1 VFIPK
6 ADGRQRPLG
15 IAALEDKIVQQAVV
29 TILNCIYEKDFRG
42 FSYGFRPGR
51 SQHQA
56 LDALYVGLRRRKV
69 SWVLDADIRG
79 FFDNL
84 DRGWLV
90 KFLQHRVADRRVL
103 RLIQKWLDAGVME
116 EGEWKDTERG
126 TPQGSVISPLL
137 ANVYLHYVF
146 DLWVDAWRKKVARGE
161 VIVVRY
167 ADDNVL
173 GFQYRDE
180 ADRFLEDF
188 RERLRKFGLE
198 LHPDKTRRIEFG
210 RFAQQN
216 RKRRGEGK
224 PETFD
229 FLGFT
234 HICAK
239 NRNGS
244 YAVKR
249 HTISKRLRAKLA
261 EIKLQL
267 RLRKHEP
274 VVDTGK
280 WLKSVV
286 QGYFNYY
293 AVPGNLDS
301 LGLFR
306 ARVIRLW
313 RRVLIQRSQR
323 HKLNWIL
330 PEQPISCH
338 YQTVLAMAES
348 AGGNEPPSTH
358 RAFGAGVGFG
368 WPQPQD
374 SVALIADL
382 LQLPVGERYPAVAL
396 TPEQRRRRLLAA
408 LTGWVFGAARLQ
420 AVLIVVEDLH
430 WLDPSS
436 LELVQLLTEQA
447 VMAPVML
454 ICTARPEFHPQWPMR
469 SHHTQI
475 TLNRLDT
482 RNVREMI
489 TPSCG
494 AECPRQ
500 RQYRSSY

>member
-1 VFIPK
+1 
-6 ADGRQRPLG
+6 
-15 IAALEDKIVQQAVV
+15 
-29 TILNCIYEKDFRG
+29 
-42 FSYGFRPGR
+42 
-51 SQHQA
+51 
-56 LDALYVGLRRRKV
+56 
-69 SWVLDADIRG
+69 
-79 FFDNL
+79 L

-116 EGEWKDTERG
+116 EGKWKDTERG

-146 DLWVDAWRKKVARGE
+146 DLWVDAWRKKVARGD

-180 ADRFLEDF
+180 VDRFLEDF

-216 RKRRGEGK
+216 RKRRVEGK

-244 YAVKR
+244 YDVKR

-323 HKLNWIL
+323 HKLNW
-330 PEQPISCH
+330 
-338 YQTVLAMAES
+338 ARM
-348 AGGNEPPSTH
+348 
-358 RAFGAGVGFG
+358 
-368 WPQPQD
+368 
-374 SVALIADL
+374 
-382 LQLPVGERYPAVAL
+382 
-396 TPEQRRRRLLAA
+396 RRLHERWIPSPRVLHPYPE
-408 LTGWVFGAARLQ
+408 ARFD
-420 AVLIVVEDLH
+420 AI
-430 WLDPSS
+430 
-436 LELVQLLTEQA
+436 
-447 VMAPVML
+447 
-454 ICTARPEFHPQWPMR
+454 HPR
-469 SHHTQI
+469 
-475 TLNRLDT
+475 
-482 RNVREMI
+482 
-489 TPSCG
+489 
-494 AECPRQ
+494 
-500 RQYRSSY
+500 